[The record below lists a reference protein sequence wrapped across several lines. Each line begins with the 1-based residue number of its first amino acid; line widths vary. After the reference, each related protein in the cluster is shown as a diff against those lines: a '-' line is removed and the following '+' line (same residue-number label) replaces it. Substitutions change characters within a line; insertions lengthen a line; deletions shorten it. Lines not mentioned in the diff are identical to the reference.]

1 MLISE
6 RVSINK
12 QVCGNLPRYCY
23 ARMCLRAQN
32 GSVCSMNALDH
43 VKNVLD
49 AGAQVM

>member
-1 MLISE
+1 MIIGE

-12 QVCGNLPRYCY
+12 QVCGKLPRYCY
-23 ARMCLRAQN
+23 TRMCLRAQN
-32 GSVCSMNALDH
+32 VSVCSMNALDH